1 MHEPVLRSPR
11 ILSQICGSFLERL
24 WRRDQ
29 REQGVGGY
37 LPAALAARYDRAF
50 HAWHELHRLVLVEDL
65 REKRA
70 RDLGDAAD
78 RLSENAPRHAEPR
91 AAWLLPRCEFF
102 LVPL

>member
-1 MHEPVLRSPR
+1 MDEPVLRSPR

-24 WRRDQ
+24 WRRYQ
-29 REQGVGGY
+29 REQSVGGY
-37 LPAALAARYDRAF
+37 LPAALAARQDRTF
-50 HAWHELHRLVLVEDL
+50 HAWHELHRLVLMENL

-78 RLSENAPRHAEPR
+78 RLSEDAPRHAQPR
-91 AAWLLPRCEFF
+91 AAWLLARRQFF